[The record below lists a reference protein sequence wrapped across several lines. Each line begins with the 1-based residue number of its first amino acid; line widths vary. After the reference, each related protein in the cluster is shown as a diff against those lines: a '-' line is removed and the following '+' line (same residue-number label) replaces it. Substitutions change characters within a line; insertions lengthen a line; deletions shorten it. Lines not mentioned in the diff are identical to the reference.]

1 VSERVDRT
9 GRIRVGVLGT
19 GFAAECHADALRRLP
34 GVELVGVASRDAA
47 RAKDTAVRLGAELAY
62 ADFAELIEDPAIDAV
77 HLCTINSLHAELSA
91 AGLRAGKHV
100 IAEKPLATSSSD
112 SEMLAAL
119 ADEAA
124 KRGTLSAVCFN
135 YRHYPL
141 VQQIREMLTSG
152 ESGSVH
158 FVHGSYLQ
166 DWLLYETDWNWR
178 LDPSDNGVS
187 RAIADIGSHWI
198 DLVQHITGE
207 TAAEVFADLA
217 THHPVRQRP
226 ASVSSTFGDGDD
238 AAESEPVPVDTEDF
252 GTVMLRFHTGARGTF
267 AVSQASAGRKNRL
280 TFQVDT
286 SEAAFAW
293 DQEHP
298 DTAWV
303 GRRRSPNIEFL
314 RDPGRT
320 THIPQL
326 PAGHPEGWRDALR
339 NLFADFYG
347 AVRAQQQGSDYEPSF
362 ATFADGH
369 RTTLLVE
376 AIMRSHQTESWA
388 RVVDHEGARA

>member
-1 VSERVDRT
+1 MN

-34 GVELVGVASRDAA
+34 GVELVGVASRDPA
-47 RAKDTAVRLGAELAY
+47 RAKDTAVRLGAEIAY
-62 ADFAELIEDPAIDAV
+62 ADFGELIEDPAIDAV
-77 HLCTINSLHAELSA
+77 HVCTINSLHCELSA
-91 AGLRAGKHV
+91 AALRAGKHV
-100 IAEKPLATSSSD
+100 LAEKPLATSARE
-112 SEMLAAL
+112 SEMLATL
-119 ADEAA
+119 AEQAA
-124 KRGTLSAVCFN
+124 GRGTLSAVCFN

-141 VQQIREMLTSG
+141 VQQIREMLMRG
-152 ESGSVH
+152 ESGAVH

-207 TAAEVFADLA
+207 TAAEVFADLV

-226 ASVSSTFGDGDD
+226 ASVSSTFGDGNDTGE
-238 AAESEPVPVDTEDF
+238 AEPVSVETEDF
-252 GTVMLRFHTGARGTF
+252 GTVMLRFQTGARGTF

-298 DTAWV
+298 DRAWI

-347 AVRAQQQGSDYEPSF
+347 AVRARQEGREYEASF

-369 RTTLLVE
+369 RITLLVE

>member
-1 VSERVDRT
+1 VDRS

-34 GVELVGVASRDAA
+34 GVELAGVASRDPA
-47 RAKDTAVRLGAELAY
+47 RAKATAARIGAESAY

-77 HLCTINSLHAELSA
+77 HLCTINSLHSELSA
-91 AGLRAGKHV
+91 AALRAGKHV
-100 IAEKPLATSSSD
+100 LAEKPLATSSRD

-119 ADEAA
+119 AEEAA
-124 KRGTLSAVCFN
+124 GRGTVSAVCFN

-141 VQQIREMLTSG
+141 VQQIREMLMSGDSG
-152 ESGSVH
+152 EVH
-158 FVHGSYLQ
+158 FIHGSYLQ

-207 TAAEVFADLA
+207 TAAEVFADLV

-226 ASVSSTFGDGDD
+226 ASVNSTFGDGDD
-238 AAESEPVPVDTEDF
+238 TGEAETVSVDTEDF
-252 GTVMLRFHTGARGTF
+252 GTVMLRFRTGARGTF

-320 THIPQL
+320 THMPQL

-339 NLFADFYG
+339 NLFVDFYG
-347 AVRAQQQGSDYEPSF
+347 AVRAQQEGRDYEASF

-369 RTTLLVE
+369 HTTLLVE
-376 AIMRSHQTESWA
+376 AIIRSHQTETWA

>member
-1 VSERVDRT
+1 MDRT
-9 GRIRVGVLGT
+9 DLIRVGVLGT

-34 GVELVGVASRDAA
+34 GLELVGVASRDAA
-47 RAKDTAVRLGAELAY
+47 RARDTAERLGAKLAY
-62 ADFAELIEDPAIDAV
+62 ADFAELLGDPAIDAV

-91 AGLRAGKHV
+91 TALRAGKHV

-141 VQQIREMLTSG
+141 VQQIREMLMSG

-226 ASVSSTFGDGDD
+226 AAVSSTFGDGDD
-238 AAESEPVPVDTEDF
+238 ARGSEPVPVDTEDF

-286 SEAAFAW
+286 SDAAFAW

-314 RDPGRT
+314 RDPGRS

-347 AVRAQQQGSDYEPSF
+347 AVRAQREGSDYEPTF

-376 AIMRSHQTESWA
+376 AIMRSHKTESWA